1 MLQLVTNWID
11 KLRVK
16 RNISPIFGIRVV
28 CVLSI
33 FYSAYCLV
41 PWASCVG
48 TKNNKNKQNA
58 VRSKTH
64 KTNVSLS
71 VAEILIC
78 HFGVRYI

>member
-16 RNISPIFGIRVV
+16 RNISPIFGIRIV

-48 TKNNKNKQNA
+48 TKNNRNKQTN
-58 VRSKTH
+58 KTH

-71 VAEILIC
+71 VAEN
-78 HFGVRYI
+78 

>member
-71 VAEILIC
+71 VAGFLRLAVTEIP
-78 HFGVRYI
+78 

>member
-41 PWASCVG
+41 PWALCVG
-48 TKNNKNKQNA
+48 TKYNKNKQNA
-58 VRSKTH
+58 SLLGFHSCHFHFPLH
-64 KTNVSLS
+64 KTDLTV
-71 VAEILIC
+71 I
-78 HFGVRYI
+78 

>member
-11 KLRVK
+11 KLTVK
-16 RNISPIFGIRVV
+16 RNIYQILRIRIV

-71 VAEILIC
+71 VADNLN
-78 HFGVRYI
+78 

>member
-58 VRSKTH
+58 AIV
-64 KTNVSLS
+64 L
-71 VAEILIC
+71 
-78 HFGVRYI
+78 